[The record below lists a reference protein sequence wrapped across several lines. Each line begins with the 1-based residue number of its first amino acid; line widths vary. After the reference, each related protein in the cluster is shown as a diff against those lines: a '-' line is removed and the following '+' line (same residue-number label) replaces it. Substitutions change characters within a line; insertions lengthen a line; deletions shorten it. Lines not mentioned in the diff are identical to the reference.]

1 LQLTEQFITIELF
14 GEKFNFKADEGHLKA
29 DEIAEYLKKELEK
42 VESQLP
48 AHTAKSNKL
57 AVLVLVALN
66 ISKQYIELMHKHL
79 KFVNSVSTRTA
90 RLGAMMKTKQ

>member
-1 LQLTEQFITIELF
+1 MQLTEHFITIELF

-48 AHTAKSNKL
+48 VHTAKSNKL

>member
-1 LQLTEQFITIELF
+1 MQLTEQFITIELF

-66 ISKQYIELMHKHL
+66 ISKQ
-79 KFVNSVSTRTA
+79 
-90 RLGAMMKTKQ
+90 